1 MKTTTTAFLLLALLG
16 CGSKSA
22 SDRTDPGPDVKA
34 MWTEFAASLNAG
46 DAERWLALWTD
57 DGVQLPPDEPAI
69 VGKERIR
76 ERMRAALDRFKFDM
90 AIANEETRTAGDLA
104 FARGTYKA
112 TLTPKQ
118 GGKQIPI
125 DGKFMT
131 ILVRQP
137 DGSWKIH
144 RDIFNSNVP
153 PGK

>member
-1 MKTTTTAFLLLALLG
+1 MKPATAILILALVG
-16 CGSKSA
+16 CGSKPT
-22 SDRTDPGPDVKA
+22 SDRTDSGPDVNAIWKEY
-34 MWTEFAASLNAG
+34 TASLNAG
-46 DAERWLALWTD
+46 DVERWAALWSEE
-57 DGVQLPPDEPAI
+57 GVQLPPDEPAV
-69 VGKERIR
+69 VGKQGIR
-76 ERMRAALDRFKFDM
+76 DRMRAGLDRFTFDM
-90 AIANEETRTAGDLA
+90 AIANEETRAAGDLA

-118 GGKQIPI
+118 GGKQVPI

-137 DGSWKIH
+137 DGGWKIY